1 MVSAFRKIAS
11 GHDAFFE
18 AAAGRKQA
26 SFLFAPIVKA
36 PLRLSRETA
45 SALGLWAVAAAVGGG
60 VSFEL
65 VKSASISVHVID
77 LHIELKTN

>member
-1 MVSAFRKIAS
+1 MSVTICTFGQIAS
-11 GHDAFFE
+11 CLNAFFE
-18 AAAGRKQA
+18 AAADGD
-26 SFLFAPIVKA
+26 
-36 PLRLSRETA
+36 E
-45 SALGLWAVAAAVGGG
+45 AAALFTAVMKAIFTVAIGGG

>member
-36 PLRLSRETA
+36 PLT
-45 SALGLWAVAAAVGGG
+45 VAVGGG